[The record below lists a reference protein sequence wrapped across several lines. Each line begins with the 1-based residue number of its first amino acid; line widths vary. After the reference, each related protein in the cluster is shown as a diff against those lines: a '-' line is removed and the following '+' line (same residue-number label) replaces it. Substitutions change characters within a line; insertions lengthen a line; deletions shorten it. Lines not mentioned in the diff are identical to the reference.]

1 MSINT
6 IIKIILE
13 VIELLLKSGI
23 FSDVEKEAFY
33 KLSSTIKDEHCDIF
47 NV

>member
-6 IIKIILE
+6 IIKIVLE

-23 FSDVEKEAFY
+23 FSEQEKNAFNQ
-33 KLSSTIKDEHCDIF
+33 LSQTLKEDHKEIF

>member
-13 VIELLLKSGI
+13 VIELFLRSGI
-23 FSDVEKEAFY
+23 FSDTEKTAFHQ
-33 KLSSTIKDEHCDIF
+33 LSQTIKDEHSDIF

>member
-6 IIKIILE
+6 IIKIVLE

-23 FSDVEKEAFY
+23 FSNAEKTAFNQ
-33 KLSSTIKDEHCDIF
+33 LSQTLKDEHSEIF

>member
-23 FSDVEKEAFY
+23 FSDTEKEAFN
-33 KLSSTIKDEHCDIF
+33 KLSSTIRDEHCDIF

>member
-1 MSINT
+1 MSINS

-13 VIELLLKSGI
+13 VIELLLRSGI
-23 FSDVEKEAFY
+23 FTESERSAFNR
-33 KLSSTIKDEHCDIF
+33 LSSTIRDEHSDIF

>member
-13 VIELLLKSGI
+13 VIELLLRSGI
-23 FSDVEKEAFY
+23 FSESERDAFNN
-33 KLSSTIKDEHCDIF
+33 LSSTIRDNHSDIF

>member
-23 FSDVEKEAFY
+23 FSDSEREAFNN
-33 KLSSTIKDEHCDIF
+33 LSSAIKGNHSDIF

>member
-1 MSINT
+1 MSIHT

-23 FSDVEKEAFY
+23 FSDAEKEAFN
-33 KLSSTIKDEHCDIF
+33 KLSSTIKDEHFDVL

>member
-23 FSDVEKEAFY
+23 FSDAEKTAFNQ
-33 KLSSTIKDEHCDIF
+33 LSQTIKDEHYDIF

>member
-23 FSDVEKEAFY
+23 LTDSEREAFNQ
-33 KLSSTIKDEHCDIF
+33 LSSTIKDEHSDIF

>member
-6 IIKIILE
+6 IIKIVLE
-13 VIELLLKSGI
+13 IIELLLKSGI
-23 FSDVEKEAFY
+23 FSDKEKTAFNQ
-33 KLSSTIKDEHCDIF
+33 LSQTLKDEHKEIF